1 MKNKQTKPKRILSV
15 RGTILTLPTLDTIE
29 GPALVFIS
37 PESIFISDTYKLK
50 IHKKCLCVVENIET
64 GKTNINLEDY
74 FIPVYLDQDNGIDID
89 LKDISYLFKTTPE
102 LEFEKLSSEDFLLFE
117 FGGVRT
123 KSVLSQEDLYS
134 NYSLTSLFE
143 ELQLCIG
150 SYEYEYIICAIEK
163 SLRKKINSIG
173 SLDLA
178 NLKNVLEKI
187 ENFKTHDPATNY
199 QEMLEDLQTLIEQ
212 KIKKTI
218 NERKT
223 TKKEKFP
230 KKEDLER
237 ALKKALEKEDYE
249 RASQI
254 RDSIIKITGN
264 AQKT

>member
-15 RGTILTLPTLDTIE
+15 RGTLLTLPTLDTIE

-50 IHKKCLCVVENIET
+50 IYKKCLCVVENIET
-64 GKTNINLEDY
+64 GKTNINLEGY

-89 LKDISYLFKTTPE
+89 LKDISYLFKMMPE
-102 LEFEKLSSEDFLLFE
+102 IEFEKLPSEDFLTFE
-117 FGGVRT
+117 YGSIRT
-123 KSVLSQEDLYS
+123 KNVLSQEDLYS
-134 NYSLTSLFE
+134 NYTLTSLFE

-150 SYEYEYIICAIEK
+150 SYEYGYIISAIEK
-163 SLRKKINSIG
+163 SLRKKISSIG

-178 NLKNVLEKI
+178 NLQNIFEKI
-187 ENFKTHDPATNY
+187 EKFKTHDPAENY

-212 KIKKTI
+212 KIEKTI
-218 NERKT
+218 SERKP

-237 ALKKALEKEDYE
+237 ALKNAIEEQKYE
-249 RASQI
+249 IAAII
-254 RDSIIKITGN
+254 RDKLDDIKN